1 MRSKAFFING
11 GAGRVLCSIPALEK
25 YAAANPN
32 DDFIII
38 CESGTDF
45 YRGHPELHKR
55 AFDHWHK
62 GLFQTYLKDRDL
74 VSPEPYRLWEYY
86 NQKCNLSQAFDLI
99 INNQG
104 IRELPKP
111 TLILNKHEAVTG
123 YNVVK
128 EIERTTGFNKTLV
141 IQPFGRGVQNS
152 GEFVIDPGSRS
163 FNLVDI
169 VEIIN
174 ELRKEYAIILMS
186 EFPITLTKQPADLP
200 PVAMPQIADIR
211 IWASI
216 IEASNHFLGCD
227 SVGQHIAYA
236 LGKTATVVCGATYP
250 ENISYPGVDNFDI
263 IDLGKNKRVYVPIR
277 VSMDDERDRVNDATM
292 DMTPQQMK
300 EIINKTKKRLG
311 PSAKQKIE
319 QKQHTCCGN
328 HGHQHKHTPFTFTP
342 SQPPQE
348 KLVLSKDKSSCFDCT
363 LLNKL

>member
-25 YAAANPN
+25 YAEANPG
-32 DDFIII
+32 DDFIIV

-74 VSPEPYRLWEYY
+74 ISPEPYRLWEYY
-86 NQKCNLSQAFDLI
+86 NQKCNLSQAFDII

-128 EIERTTGFNKTLV
+128 EIERTTGLSKTLV
-141 IQPFGRGVQNS
+141 IQPFGRGVQNT

-163 FNLVDI
+163 FNLADI
-169 VEIIN
+169 VEIVN
-174 ELRKEYAIILMS
+174 ELRKEYSIIMMG
-186 EFPITLTKQPADLP
+186 EFPITLSKTPLDLP
-200 PVAMPQIADIR
+200 PVAMPQITDIR
-211 IWASI
+211 VWASI

-250 ENISYPGVDNFDI
+250 KNISYPEADSFDI

-277 VSMDDERDRVNDATM
+277 VSMDDERDRVNDNTM
-292 DMTPQQMK
+292 DMDPHQQK
-300 EIINKTKKRLG
+300 EIISKVKGRLG
-311 PSAKQKIE
+311 PSSKQVIE
-319 QKQHTCCGN
+319 SKQHKCCN
-328 HGHQHKHTPFTFTP
+328 HNQQPFTFTP
-342 SQPPQE
+342 AQPPQE
-348 KLVLSKDKSSCFDCT
+348 KLVLAADNTPLHHNCRGVSKI
-363 LLNKL
+363 